1 MMNDPIEIE
10 RIRRKHFPEFFGDDV
25 NLLPRSMSIRQA
37 GKKGNHGLNYME
49 GENRFA
55 LQNEIDAS
63 EAKEI
68 IHYYT
73 RVAYPGI
80 NLWWEAVKRQ
90 LKEDRTLTNCFG
102 RRRTFTD
109 RWGHE
114 LIKAAVAFVPQS
126 TVSDMVVDGMIMC
139 YRDPDIAK
147 DWDLRANIYDSLLF
161 QVEFNDYKRLASQCI
176 KVGLKYMNAEC
187 EYGGRVFKI
196 GTDLKIGRSWG
207 QMKEIKLTND
217 IDKLAADI
225 RKALVENA
233 RQAA

>member
-25 NLLPRSMSIRQA
+25 YFLPRSMSIRQA

-63 EAKEI
+63 EAKKI

-90 LKEDRTLTNCFG
+90 LKEDQDSN
-102 RRRTFTD
+102 
-109 RWGHE
+109 E
-114 LIKAAVAFVPQS
+114 LFREKE
-126 TVSDMVVDGMIMC
+126 
-139 YRDPDIAK
+139 
-147 DWDLRANIYDSLLF
+147 NIHR
-161 QVEFNDYKRLASQCI
+161 Q
-176 KVGLKYMNAEC
+176 M
-187 EYGGRVFKI
+187 
-196 GTDLKIGRSWG
+196 GT
-207 QMKEIKLTND
+207 
-217 IDKLAADI
+217 
-225 RKALVENA
+225 
-233 RQAA
+233 